1 MAWVYLILAGLFEIG
16 WPIGLK
22 LAGNEN
28 FRWQGMTIAVVCM
41 GVSSALLW
49 VAQKTIPM
57 GTAYSV
63 WTGIGAVG
71 AFVVGVVFY
80 NDALTF
86 MRNTRYIA
94 HHKRSYRAKISF
106 ILRK

>member
-57 GTAYSV
+57 GTAY
-63 WTGIGAVG
+63 GIGAVG

-86 MRNTRYIA
+86 MRTLGILLI
-94 HHKRSYRAKISF
+94 ISGV
-106 ILRK
+106 IVLKLASS

>member
-49 VAQKTIPM
+49 IAQKTIPM
-57 GTAYSV
+57 GTAY
-63 WTGIGAVG
+63 
-71 AFVVGVVFY
+71 GV
-80 NDALTF
+80 
-86 MRNTRYIA
+86 
-94 HHKRSYRAKISF
+94 
-106 ILRK
+106 

>member
-22 LAGNEN
+22 LAGDEN

-57 GTAYSV
+57 GTAYGV

-71 AFVVGVVFY
+71 AFVVGGVFY

-86 MRNTRYIA
+86 MRTLGILLI
-94 HHKRSYRAKISF
+94 ISGV
-106 ILRK
+106 IVLKLASS